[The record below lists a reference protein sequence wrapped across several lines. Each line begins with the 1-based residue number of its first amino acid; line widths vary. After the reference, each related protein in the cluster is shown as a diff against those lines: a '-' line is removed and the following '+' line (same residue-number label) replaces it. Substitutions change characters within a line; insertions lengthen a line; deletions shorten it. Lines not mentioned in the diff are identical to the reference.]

1 VRAGFSL
8 GIADSDGFVY
18 LAFFAACSAAC
29 FTDEFAAAEAFVTLD
44 GDKTGAVAN
53 VAIQHAFL
61 SGQFAGSLAFVAFRW
76 YRACAFAFG
85 TSNFPISITSC
96 TNQNKKHPVTIAV
109 SRLRQPTYFVLF
121 EPYVGLQHSI
131 CLLGYERQRFEP
143 VIHAGRLLG

>member
-1 VRAGFSL
+1 MRASSSL
-8 GIADSDGFVY
+8 GIADSDGFVN

-44 GDKTGAVAN
+44 GDEAAAVAN

-61 SGQFAGSLAFVAFRW
+61 SGQLARSLAFVAFRW

-85 TSNFPISITSC
+85 TSNFPISITNG

-109 SRLRQPTYFVLF
+109 SRLAQPTYLVLF
-121 EPYVGLQHSI
+121 EPYVGLPHSI
-131 CLLGYERQRFEP
+131 SLLGYERQSFEP